1 MVLGNCNQMG
11 AGMTGN
17 EIHIGNVKSVGGLNQ
32 SYQDIE
38 IIVKLGDSP
47 KIGSQ
52 MILKDNITNKIVQRP
67 VQIMFNENELNL
79 AEKYAYFILEGIKI
93 VKNYRNLNGVKA

>member
-1 MVLGNCNQMG
+1 
-11 AGMTGN
+11 MTDN
-17 EIHIGNVKSVGGLNQ
+17 EIHIGNVKPIGGLNQ
-32 SYQDIE
+32 SYQDVE

-52 MILKDNITNKIVQRP
+52 MILKDNISNKIVQRP
-67 VQIMFNENELNL
+67 VQIMFNENELDK

-93 VKNYRNLNGVKA
+93 LKNYRGINDKLL